1 MSMFVLAAPIVV
13 LYFIAA
19 GVAIW
24 HDRIVDK
31 KRAVEFAEY
40 GLDEVEHPEGSA

>member
-1 MSMFVLAAPIVV
+1 MFVLAAPIVV

-24 HDRIVDK
+24 HDRIAAK
-31 KRAVEFAEY
+31 KRAAEFAEY
-40 GLDEVEHPEGSA
+40 ELDEVENAEGTE